1 MSTVAANLGAIR
13 ERIARAATAAGRD
26 PADITLV
33 VVSKTVPEARV
44 REAIDAGARDLGE
57 NRAQELVAKAAAIR
71 DTAIRDTAIRDT
83 AIRDTAIRDT
93 AIRDTAIRDTALV
106 DAASQPPR
114 WHFIGRLQRNKVKL
128 LAGTVDL
135 WHSIDRPELAD
146 PLSRYAPGARVFV
159 EVNLSDEPQ
168 KGGCRP
174 GDTPAL
180 VDRLR
185 GAGLLVEG
193 LMTVPAAVGDPR
205 PTFAALRDLAG
216 GLGLAGLSMGMTADF
231 EMAIAEGAT
240 IVRVG
245 SAVFG
250 PREGAEGVRR

>member
-1 MSTVAANLGAIR
+1 MSAVAANLEAVR
-13 ERIARAATAAGRD
+13 QRIARAATAAGRD
-26 PADITLV
+26 PADVTLV

-44 REAIDAGARDLGE
+44 REALDAGVRDLGE
-57 NRAQELVAKAAAIR
+57 NRAQELVAKAAALR
-71 DTAIRDTAIRDT
+71 DGALADADTR
-83 AIRDTAIRDT
+83 
-93 AIRDTAIRDTALV
+93 
-106 DAASQPPR
+106 PR

-135 WHSIDRPELAD
+135 WHSIDRSELAD
-146 PLSRYAPGARVFV
+146 PLSRHAPGARVLV
-159 EVNLSDEPQ
+159 EVNLSDEAQ

-174 GDTPAL
+174 EETAAL

-185 GAGLLVEG
+185 TAGLLVEG

-216 GLGLAGLSMGMTADF
+216 GLGLSRLSMGMTADF
-231 EMAIAEGAT
+231 EAAIAEGAT

-250 PREGAEGVRR
+250 PREGAEGLRR